1 MSSHGAS
8 SFDTPPSGTYEA
20 ASPTTRSTLATVN
33 TGRLTSLLRPHNL
46 VILLGALALF
56 MGYTAL
62 PFYCPLIILVFPPCL
77 FWLALTSPSG
87 AQAFKR
93 GWYLG
98 LWGLSASLYWLTVPM
113 TTVGQMPLIMAIPC
127 VMLLGSF
134 LALYTG
140 LAVFCFRG
148 LLLFFNGVSPNPKVF
163 PLSLIA
169 RFRQNNP
176 APSCQNADI
185 REQQTAIT
193 STTTKNDGDTQP
205 APPRGQSERLAL
217 PSNPFKTFCL
227 FFMVGLCYG
236 GVELATAHIFTGFPW
251 LSLPIAL
258 AEIPFLIQPVG
269 IFGAYGYSAALVFIT
284 LCPFVYFLR
293 PRPERTS
300 SASVTIAPM
309 TRSVPLNE
317 TTQAPEKITNDNAE
331 NSPKNSADS
340 FTETITA
347 STTDGPY
354 SSAGNNIGNSTGP
367 IATRDTTTAV
377 TSSFGG
383 SIPRAKSYSAFW
395 YILSPVLVIALLVCS
410 AGVYSYTTFNQRLS
424 TKSIRVGIAQS
435 NIDQN
440 QKWLPPMQNATVQKH
455 FALSRKAISESTSPL
470 NLLLWSET
478 AMPFF
483 YQSDE
488 PYRSQLNDFARQ
500 NNVSIA
506 FGTMGYIY
514 IDARQSRQ
522 FNRLQLVSPEGLP
535 HGHYDK
541 EHLVPFGEYNPIP
554 FPLPFLDKIL
564 QGVNFSAGR
573 NQPLLALPQNAHI
586 DALLSTW
593 PTNDSNASS
602 TADNSASP
610 AVPSLD
616 LPTQKSAPNGS
627 SPHDASPQSSALTAL
642 KNPDGLALTPQ
653 EKSPLAL
660 LGSLICYE
668 VIFPHMAQERVAQ
681 GAHILLTISND
692 SWFGK
697 TAAPQQHL
705 NHAVLR
711 AVEQRRSVI
720 RSTSSGYSA
729 LILPNGE
736 VLHRSALY
744 EEDAY
749 SFTAPLSRSTTIYHI
764 FYQVIDGLLLL
775 GLCIAVVLGVQFRR
789 CGSHFR

>member
-1 MSSHGAS
+1 MAS
-8 SFDTPPSGTYEA
+8 ST
-20 ASPTTRSTLATVN
+20 
-33 TGRLTSLLRPHNL
+33 TGRLKSLSSPHNL
-46 VILLGALALF
+46 VILLGAFALF
-56 MGYTAL
+56 MGFTAL

-113 TTVGQMPLIMAIPC
+113 TTVGQIPLIMAIPC

-134 LALYTG
+134 LGLYTG
-140 LAVFCFRG
+140 LAAFCFRG
-148 LLLFFNGVSPNPKVF
+148 LLLFFNGVSPNSKVF
-163 PLSLIA
+163 PLSLVN
-169 RFRQNNP
+169 RFRQKETP
-176 APSCQNADI
+176 PSCQNGDM
-185 REQQTAIT
+185 REQQTVVT
-193 STTTKNDGDTQP
+193 
-205 APPRGQSERLAL
+205 PPMSEKGCKIQSASSKGMPERLSL
-217 PSNPFKTFCL
+217 PSSLFKAFCL
-227 FFMVGLCYG
+227 FFMAGLCYG
-236 GVELATAHIFTGFPW
+236 GVELASAHIFTGFPW

-269 IFGAYGYSAALVFIT
+269 VLGAYGYSAALVFVT

-293 PRPERTS
+293 PRPARTS
-300 SASVTIAPM
+300 SA
-309 TRSVPLNE
+309 
-317 TTQAPEKITNDNAE
+317 
-331 NSPKNSADS
+331 PK
-340 FTETITA
+340 TKE
-347 STTDGPY
+347 G
-354 SSAGNNIGNSTGP
+354 
-367 IATRDTTTAV
+367 
-377 TSSFGG
+377 
-383 SIPRAKSYSAFW
+383 SAFW
-395 YILSPVLVIALLVCS
+395 YILSPVLVIGLLISS
-410 AGVYSYTTFNQRLS
+410 AGIYSYWSFNQLLS

-455 FALSRKAISESTSPL
+455 FTLSQKAINESTSPL

-483 YQSDE
+483 YQHDE

-506 FGTMGYIY
+506 FGTMGYIHL
-514 IDARQSRQ
+514 DARQSRQ

-554 FPLPFLDKIL
+554 FPIPFLDNIL

-573 NQPLLALPQNAHI
+573 SQPLLALPQNVHVDVLFGTCPI
-586 DALLSTW
+586 ST
-593 PTNDSNASS
+593 PS
-602 TADNSASP
+602 TASTTDHATPP
-610 AVPSLD
+610 AVSSQD
-616 LPTQKSAPNGS
+616 LPPQEGAPNS
-627 SPHDASPQSSALTAL
+627 SNPHDSGHGDSGPHSSALTAL

-653 EKSPLAL
+653 KMPPLAL

-711 AVEQRRSVI
+711 AVEQNRSVI

-736 VLHRSALY
+736 VLHKSALY

-749 SFTAPLSRSTTIYHI
+749 SFTAPLSRNTTIYHI

-789 CGSHFR
+789 CGLHCR